1 MISRRGFYVRIS
13 ALNNPPLSSSG
24 GENWSKRMTL
34 TRMGKLR
41 SGLSSNIIIDTALA
55 AERIRNFNE
64 KELESAD
71 VERIKRTGS
80 FLLPPAWYFHSRRIF
95 SRQIDCAA
103 VYPTSTGFCR
113 FAAIPDANDARW
125 TDAGCVSTLWMLSMR
140 AIDAN
145 PMNLDFYVC
154 TERGKSERESTFR
167 GSPRNTFVWSWNIAK
182 SAFEKRIPI

>member
-1 MISRRGFYVRIS
+1 MILS
-13 ALNNPPLSSSG
+13 LDNPPFSSSG
-24 GENWSKRMTL
+24 RENWSKRTTL

-41 SGLSSNIIIDTALA
+41 SGLSSNIIIDTAVA
-55 AERIRNFNE
+55 AERIWNFNE

-71 VERIKRTGS
+71 IERIKRTEE
-80 FLLPPAWYFHSRRIF
+80 PPRSSSPSRYFHSRRIF

-113 FAAIPDANDARW
+113 FAAIPNASVARS

-145 PMNLDFYVC
+145 PMNLDFYVY
-154 TERGKSERESTFR
+154 TEREKSECSSR
-167 GSPRNTFVWSWNIAK
+167 GSPRNAFVWSWNVAK
-182 SAFEKRIPI
+182 TVFI